1 MLDCTGLYQVFFYT
15 LPKKHIELGEAGHGE
30 AGHQRQGAYME
41 DLQPA
46 AAPQNSLS
54 WCQTRLPF
62 SRRGCPDRLFRQQPV
77 VNNRKN
83 RAIVVKVRH
92 RENILQVRIH
102 QARTQ
107 WVKMFWSV
115 RREYLKRAA
124 VCTEVYSTELR
135 CTFSVLY

>member
-1 MLDCTGLYQVFFYT
+1 MYWTVPGFFLHLTEEAHRAWRGWAWRSRSSASSSVYGGSSASRSATELPVVVPNSPPFLSSGLSRQVVPTATGGEQ
-15 LPKKHIELGEAGHGE
+15 PNKIEL
-30 AGHQRQGAYME
+30 
-41 DLQPA
+41 L
-46 AAPQNSLS
+46 L
-54 WCQTRLPF
+54 L
-62 SRRGCPDRLFRQQPV
+62 
-77 VNNRKN
+77 
-83 RAIVVKVRH
+83 KVRH

-115 RREYLKRAA
+115 WREYLKRAA